1 MSVIAPAAERVEAD
15 EKTRRFHDTTFVFDG
30 LSIAYVLDEK
40 YTQRCLEGGVNAT
53 NVTFALEENWDK
65 ALHNF
70 ETYLAKIEK
79 NPLLMLCTEAGDL
92 HVAQQK
98 GKLGIVIGTQGAS
111 MLEDQLWRLEL
122 PVQLRLR
129 LLALGF

>member
-65 ALHNF
+65 ALRNF

-79 NPLLMLCTEAGDL
+79 NPLLMLCTQADDL
-92 HVAQQK
+92 RVAQQK
-98 GKLGIVIGTQGAS
+98 GKLGVVIATQGAS
-111 MLEDQLWRLEL
+111 ILEDQRWRLG
-122 PVQLRLR
+122 
-129 LLALGF
+129 LLARPGLRFL